1 MNEANRHER
10 KRIAGTAAVLGA
22 GCLWGT
28 SCLFVRGMSALG
40 MTSTMQTAFKMFLT
54 FLFYLI
60 FLLCTDRAKLKIRLR
75 DIWIF
80 AAAGMFSMS
89 AFTWLHYYVLIHG
102 QASVT
107 TALIYTSPI
116 FVMLMSALLFKEK
129 ITKIKMAAV
138 GLAVVGCALT
148 GGVLSESYRTPLL
161 VVALSLLAGAAYATY
176 NILAKY
182 ATRKY
187 QALTM
192 TTYTFLFASI
202 CTIPFGHVP
211 EALHLMAQDPRLIAL
226 CLGKNAFASA
236 APFFLYTWG
245 ISRIEAGR
253 AAVFATMEPLVSC
266 ALGIIVLSEPAN
278 VAKVVGIVLIIVSVI
293 IVNLRKTQVKEQN
306 QLLNR
311 DNI

>member
-1 MNEANRHER
+1 MNTQTKGHNS
-10 KRIAGTAAVLGA
+10 RIAGTAAVLGA

-60 FLLCTDRAKLKIRLR
+60 FLLCTDRSKLKIKLK

-80 AAAGMFSMS
+80 AASGMFSMS
-89 AFTWLHYYVLIHG
+89 VFTWLHYYVLING
-102 QASVT
+102 QVSVT

-116 FVMLMSALLFKEK
+116 FVMLMSAALFKEPV
-129 ITKIKMAAV
+129 TRIKLVAV
-138 GLAVVGCALT
+138 ALAVLGCALT
-148 GGVLSESYRTPLL
+148 ASVFSETYQTPL
-161 VVALSLLAGAAYATY
+161 VITALSILAGAAYATY
-176 NILAKY
+176 SILAKY
-182 ATRKY
+182 ATRTY

-192 TTYTFLFASI
+192 TTYTFLFASL

-211 EALHLMAQDPRLIAL
+211 EALRLMADDPRLIAL
-226 CLGKNAFASA
+226 CLGKNAVASA
-236 APFFLYTWG
+236 MPFFLYTWG

-266 ALGIIVLSEPAN
+266 ALGIIVLGEAAN
-278 VAKVVGIVLIIVSVI
+278 VSKILGILLILSSVV
-293 IVNLRKTQVKEQN
+293 
-306 QLLNR
+306 LLSIR
-311 DNI
+311 RSAA